1 MKKRYTIPAGII
13 IIALLFS
20 VATVSALEDTSP
32 DASGNVSVPDDI
44 APYQGPIGADSPLFG
59 LKLAMENLDE
69 TFTFNDTQRVEK
81 QVDHAQTRIA
91 EIRQELELNRT
102 VYAERALEE
111 YGQKMNLTEGSLA
124 RFGQNASGLLHA
136 QEMITWHQSVL
147 ARLFPRFPNSSGLA
161 HAYNDSQVLEQ
172 KFGEKTRMRFDRYAG
187 KNNRT
192 VLKAVNLE
200 IRDKNHAGAD
210 TPAPNGTKAQGRN
223 ETSYRSN
230 DKTDMIQVNGT
241 VTNSHQG
248 GNDTPS
254 ETSPSRDD
262 KGSSK
267 DQGKKGRN

>member
-1 MKKRYTIPAGII
+1 
-13 IIALLFS
+13 
-20 VATVSALEDTSP
+20 
-32 DASGNVSVPDDI
+32 
-44 APYQGPIGADSPLFG
+44 
-59 LKLAMENLDE
+59 MENLDE

-161 HAYNDSQVLEQ
+161 RAYNDSQVLEQ

-210 TPAPNGTKAQGRN
+210 TPAPTGTMAQGRN

-230 DKTDMIQVNGT
+230 DRTDIVQVNGT